1 MKIAMT
7 VMVRD
12 EADIIAAM
20 LDHHITQ
27 GIDTIIVTDNGSIDG
42 TTQIL
47 EDFASRGLIELRH
60 DPVHKK
66 QQYTVVTQMARDAY
80 TQFGADWVVNAD
92 ADEFFIAVDP
102 ALTLA
107 DALRMT
113 PKSIRTF
120 TVPVTNMT
128 GPPALSGTGL
138 QRLIYRD
145 RRSAE
150 ELQNKG
156 LMPHPTAD
164 SIHIGDADIEISQ
177 GNHFVSLKPNGEPP
191 ETAAIEVLHFPSR
204 SWQQYRNKVEISG
217 NAYASNPDLLPSPN
231 HHGLRDFARF
241 KTGILLPYYL
251 ARHPSPNAT
260 VEMAQRGDLIEE
272 RRIADTLASPE
283 PDTEMTAADMVF
295 DSHLFEFESRLEA
308 SRLDKSRRAAAEV
321 QQLDLENQALKSEK
335 LAVEAHLRT
344 KIAEYGVVV
353 NDLQAELSAYRK
365 RRSLQVLD
373 KIAGLRARFKRW

>member
-20 LDHHITQ
+20 LEHHIKQ

-47 EDFASRGLIELRH
+47 EDFASRGLIDLRH

-80 TQFGADWVVNAD
+80 TQFGADWVINAD

-102 ALTLA
+102 ALTVA

-113 PKSIRTF
+113 PTSIRAF
-120 TVPVTNMT
+120 TVPVTNMV

-138 QRLIYRD
+138 QRLVYRD

-156 LMPHPTAD
+156 LMAHPTSN
-164 SIHIGDADIEISQ
+164 SIHAGDADIEISQ
-177 GNHFVSLKPNGEPP
+177 GNHFVSLEQEGEPP
-191 ETAAIEVLHFPSR
+191 AAAAIEVLHFPSR

-217 NAYASNPDLLPSPN
+217 TAYANNPDLLPSPN
-231 HHGLRDFARF
+231 HHGLRDFARL

-251 ARHPSPNAT
+251 ARHPTPDPNDEA
-260 VEMAQRGDLIEE
+260 VQRGDLIKD
-272 RRIADTLASPE
+272 RRIADALASPE
-283 PDTEMTAADMVF
+283 PDTQLTAADMSF
-295 DSHLFEFESRLEA
+295 DSHLFEYENRLEA
-308 SRLDKSRRAAAEV
+308 SRLEKSRRAAADI
-321 QQLDLENQALKSEK
+321 QRLDAENQALKSD
-335 LAVEAHLRT
+335 VTHLRD
-344 KIAEYGVVV
+344 KITEYGQVVE
-353 NDLQAELSAYRK
+353 DLQKELSAYRA
-365 RRSLQVLD
+365 RRTVRLVD
-373 KIAGLRARFKRW
+373 KATALLSRIRR

>member
-20 LDHHITQ
+20 LDHHIEQ

-42 TTQIL
+42 TTEIL
-47 EDFASRGLIELRH
+47 QDFAARGLIELRH

-80 TQFGADWVVNAD
+80 TQFGADWVINAD
-92 ADEFFIAVDP
+92 ADEFFIAADP
-102 ALTLA
+102 ALTVA

-120 TVPVTNMT
+120 TVPVTNMV
-128 GPPALSGTGL
+128 GPPTLSGTGL
-138 QRLIYRD
+138 QRLVYRD
-145 RRSAE
+145 RRSPE

-156 LMPHPTAD
+156 LMAHPTSN

-177 GNHFVSLKPNGEPP
+177 GNHFVSLTPEGEPP
-191 ETAAIEVLHFPSR
+191 AAAAIEVLHYPSR

-217 NAYASNPDLLPSPN
+217 NAYANNPDLLPSPN
-231 HHGLRDFARF
+231 HHGLRDFARL

-251 ARHPSPNAT
+251 ARHPSPGPDDEA
-260 VEMAQRGDLIEE
+260 VQRGELIED
-272 RRIADTLASPE
+272 RRIADALASPE
-283 PDTEMTAADMVF
+283 PDIQLSPDDMQF
-295 DSHLFEFESRLEA
+295 DSHLFEYENRLEA
-308 SRLDKSRRAAAEV
+308 SRLDKSRRAAADV
-321 QQLDLENQALKSEK
+321 QRLEAENEGLKSD
-335 LAVEAHLRT
+335 VAHLRE
-344 KIAEYGVVV
+344 KIAEYGALVQ
-353 NDLQAELSAYRK
+353 DLQSDLAAYRG
-365 RRSLQVLD
+365 RRAVRLLD
-373 KIAGLRARFKRW
+373 QATSMLSRIRR

>member
-20 LDHHITQ
+20 LDHHIGQ
-27 GIDTIIVTDNGSIDG
+27 GIDVIIVTDNGSIDG

-47 EDFASRGLIELRH
+47 EDFESRGLIELRH

-80 TQFGADWVVNAD
+80 TQFGADWVINAD

-102 ALTLA
+102 TLTVA
-107 DALRMT
+107 EALRMT

-120 TVPVTNMT
+120 TVPVTNMV

-138 QRLIYRD
+138 QRLVYRD

-150 ELQNKG
+150 DLQNKG
-156 LMPHPTAD
+156 LMTHPTSN
-164 SIHIGDADIEISQ
+164 SIHVGDAEVEISQ
-177 GNHFVSLKPNGEPP
+177 GNHFVSLEPDGEPP
-191 ETAAIEVLHFPSR
+191 AAAAIEVLHFPSR

-231 HHGLRDFARF
+231 HHGLRDYARL
-241 KTGILLPYYL
+241 KTGILFPYFL
-251 ARHPSPNAT
+251 ARHPSPNPDDEA
-260 VEMAQRGDLIEE
+260 VQRGDLTED
-272 RRIADTLASPE
+272 RRIADALVSPE
-283 PDTEMTAADMVF
+283 PDTQLTPADMSF
-295 DSHLFEFESRLEA
+295 DSHLFEYENRLEA
-308 SRLDKSRRAAAEV
+308 SRLDKSRRAAADI
-321 QQLDLENQALKSEK
+321 QRLDAENHDLKSD
-335 LAVEAHLRT
+335 VAHLRA
-344 KIAEYGVVV
+344 KITEYGMVVD
-353 NDLQAELSAYRK
+353 DLQAEVATYKNRLAVRLIERVSRTI
-365 RRSLQVLD
+365 RRSRQ
-373 KIAGLRARFKRW
+373 

>member
-20 LDHHITQ
+20 LDHHIGQ

-42 TTQIL
+42 TTEIL

-66 QQYTVVTQMARDAY
+66 QQFTVVTQMARDAY
-80 TQFGADWVVNAD
+80 TQFGADWVINAD

-102 ALTLA
+102 ALTVA

-113 PKSIRTF
+113 PTSIRTF
-120 TVPVTNMT
+120 TVPVTNMV
-128 GPPALSGTGL
+128 GPPAASGTGL

-145 RRSAE
+145 LRSAE

-156 LMPHPTAD
+156 LMAHPTSN
-164 SIHIGDADIEISQ
+164 SIHVGDADIEISQ
-177 GNHFVSLKPNGEPP
+177 GNHFVSLEPDGEPP
-191 ETAAIEVLHFPSR
+191 ATAAIEVLHFPSR

-231 HHGLRDFARF
+231 HHGLRDYARL

-251 ARHPSPNAT
+251 ARHPTPGPDDVA
-260 VEMAQRGDLIEE
+260 VQRGDLIED
-272 RRIADTLASPE
+272 RRIADVIASPE
-283 PDTEMTAADMVF
+283 PDVELAPEAIDF
-295 DSHLFEFESRLEA
+295 DSHLFEYESRLEA
-308 SRLDKSRRAAAEV
+308 SRLDKSRRAAADI
-321 QQLDLENQALKSEK
+321 QRLDTENQALMSD
-335 LAVEAHLRT
+335 VAHLRE
-344 KIAEYGVVV
+344 KVAEYGVVV
-353 NDLQAELSAYRK
+353 EDLQIELAAYRG
-365 RRSLQVLD
+365 RRAVRLLDRATSLLSR
-373 KIAGLRARFKRW
+373 IRRR